1 MLFGIQSCLL
11 PIVSG
16 RWLLHPDCSDRLFQ
30 LPSGHVAQTLPS
42 GQLGRTAA
50 SPGLCPSITR
60 QASGTAMVRRG
71 KERARDEEQRGK
83 SVSEGEEMA
92 TGRLRKLSGKE
103 EAAKRRYTIEIAK
116 LKRVAKEKI
125 RQTSVDNK
133 TEVEREREI

>member
-1 MLFGIQSCLL
+1 M
-11 PIVSG
+11 
-16 RWLLHPDCSDRLFQ
+16 
-30 LPSGHVAQTLPS
+30 
-42 GQLGRTAA
+42 
-50 SPGLCPSITR
+50 
-60 QASGTAMVRRG
+60 
-71 KERARDEEQRGK
+71 
-83 SVSEGEEMA
+83 SEGEEMA